1 MAKSTR
7 PLSPHLQIYGWSLTM
22 AMSIAHRA
30 SGIALSFGLLFLTWW
45 LVALAGGEESFL
57 RVEWWKD
64 SVLGVLFLFGMT
76 FALTYHL
83 GNGIRH
89 LIWDMGYGFEP
100 ETAKMSGQAV
110 LAFAGATTL
119 LIWLV
124 ILIAG

>member
-1 MAKSTR
+1 MAKVDR
-7 PLSPHLQIYGWSLTM
+7 PLSPHLQIYRWYLTM
-22 AMSIAHRA
+22 ALSIAHRA
-30 SGIALSFGLLFLTWW
+30 SGVALSAGLLFLTWW
-45 LVALAGGEESFL
+45 LVALADGEQSFA

-64 SVLGVLFLFGMT
+64 SFLGVLFLFGMT
-76 FALTYHL
+76 LALTYHL

-100 ETAKMSGQAV
+100 EVAKMSGMAV
-110 LAFAGATTL
+110 LAFTGAATI